1 MWARCRLHSLSQRLS
16 SERELIRIPFAEKSR
31 LARLESSIG
40 LAGLTLFTPMNGEVT
55 VYLMDLNGKIGHTWE
70 MPYPPGLYGYLTER
84 ERFSTIARSP
94 PIRFSDGRLLK
105 GGVAVVADW
114 ADRILWKVREANH
127 HHDGRLLKNGNV
139 RNGMPRDIAGR
150 VRAVS
155 FTDSDGWLA

>member
-1 MWARCRLHSLSQRLS
+1 VWARCRPHSLSQRLPP
-16 SERELIRIPFAEKSR
+16 ERELIRIPFAEKSR

-105 GGVAVVADW
+105 AASRWWRTGPTGFSG
-114 ADRILWKVREANH
+114 RFVRPIIITMGAC
-127 HHDGRLLKNGNV
+127 
-139 RNGMPRDIAGR
+139 
-150 VRAVS
+150 
-155 FTDSDGWLA
+155 